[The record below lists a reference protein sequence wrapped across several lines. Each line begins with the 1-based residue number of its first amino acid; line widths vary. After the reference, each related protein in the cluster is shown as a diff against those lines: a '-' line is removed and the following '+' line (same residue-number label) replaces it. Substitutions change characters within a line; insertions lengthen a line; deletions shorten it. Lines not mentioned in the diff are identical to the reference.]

1 MAGLDNLKKKDDV
14 FANRDGEADADAQQV
29 KKKGR
34 GDIHIRMQQRNGRKC
49 ITTLQGLDER
59 LDFDRMKKEFKRR
72 WGCNGTV
79 ITDPEAGT
87 VIQLQGDQREHLTD
101 FLLSEKLAKADQIK
115 THGL

>member
-1 MAGLDNLKKKDDV
+1 
-14 FANRDGEADADAQQV
+14 
-29 KKKGR
+29 
-34 GDIHIRMQQRNGRKC
+34 MQQRNGRKC

-59 LDFDRMKKEFKRR
+59 LDFERMKQEFKRR

-87 VIQLQGDQREHLTD
+87 VIQLQGDQREHLTE
-101 FLLSEKLAKADQIK
+101 FLLGEKLAKPDQIK